1 MTRKDDKVAT
11 ENADDA
17 GKDKPKTKKKLLIIV
32 IAAVVLLVGL
42 GVGGFFFMK
51 SRQAVDE
58 ESEEAPAAAA
68 AKPKTPPAFLPLENM
83 VVNLADPGGD
93 RYAQIGITLEL
104 VDKKA
109 EDMVKA
115 YLPRIRS
122 GILLIVS
129 QKTAEELLKAEGKE
143 RLAEEIHAE
152 VSAPLGFERPKD
164 GAKDDKKGKSKKPD
178 ANPVRAV
185 LFSSFI
191 VQ

>member
-1 MTRKDDKVAT
+1 MAT
-11 ENADDA
+11 ENTDDA
-17 GKDKPKTKKKLLIIV
+17 AKEKPKGKKKLLIIV
-32 IAAVVLLVGL
+32 IVAVLLLVGL
-42 GVGGFFFMK
+42 GVGGFLFLK
-51 SRQAVDE
+51 SRNAAE
-58 ESEEAPAAAA
+58 EDAEDKPAATAVN
-68 AKPKTPPAFLPLENM
+68 PKTPPAFLPLENM

-122 GILLIVS
+122 GILLLVS

-143 RLAEEIHAE
+143 KLAEEIHAE
-152 VSAPLGFERPKD
+152 VSAPLGFERPKESDKD
-164 GAKDDKKGKSKKPD
+164 GGKKGKSKRPD
-178 ANPVRAV
+178 ANPVRGV